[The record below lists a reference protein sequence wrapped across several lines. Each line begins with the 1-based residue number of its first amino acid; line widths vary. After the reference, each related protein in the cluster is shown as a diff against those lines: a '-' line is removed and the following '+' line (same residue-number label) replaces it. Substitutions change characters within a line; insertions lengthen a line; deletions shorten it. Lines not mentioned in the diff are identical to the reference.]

1 MNLDIKRP
9 EILSPAGSF
18 EAFLAAINGGCDAV
32 YIGGKKF
39 GARAYASNFTQD
51 EIKRALEIAHLNNVK
66 VYYTA
71 NTIFKQN
78 EIEDLIKELEF
89 LYKEGI
95 DAIIIQDLG
104 IYNIVKK
111 SGINIPLHSSTQMT
125 IHSLAGV
132 KYIQELGFE
141 RVVLSR
147 ELSLGEIK
155 NIKDNT
161 NIELECFVHGA
172 LCYSYSGQCLFS
184 SIIGGRSGNRGR
196 CAQPCRLPYKLYE
209 GDSKLSGKEQ
219 YLLSPK
225 DIQTLDIIPD
235 LIRSGISSFKIEGR
249 MKSPEYVGLITNLY
263 KKYIDLYYNSECYK
277 VNNKD
282 IDNMLKIYNRGGFST
297 GYYYSNNGKDMMSM
311 GKPNHEGI
319 LIGKVSKISKNLI
332 TLELNEKVQQGDCIE
347 IGTNVDN
354 YSFVA
359 KNNSENNLLQI
370 NNNNKNIRMNDKV
383 YKLKDTQLIN
393 EIEESILNTEK
404 KLPISG
410 IFEGHI
416 GNKSSLI
423 IKYETWTI
431 KEVGDIVQEAKTNP
445 LSEDKII
452 NQIKKTGDYSV
463 YFEDLA
469 VNIDDNIFMPISSI
483 NNIRR
488 NAIEKLIKTIT
499 DNYKRNEID
508 LALQEIKIKHDK
520 NKIENKLSVLIR
532 KKNQFEIIK
541 KYNVDRIYIEM
552 LEFTTQDI
560 YYIINYYKDLNTEI
574 YIALPKI
581 TRDINNNIIEE
592 YLIKLRNLDINGFLV
607 RTIDQYSLIIKNISK
622 DICLDYSFNIINN
635 YTLDFWSDK
644 VTNTTLSIELNNKEI
659 RNLNNVNT
667 EIIIYGHI
675 PLMTSAQCV
684 YNNTTSKCNKG
695 KKEEE
700 YLLEDRK
707 GISFIVST
715 DCKMC
720 NNIIYNSH
728 PLILMDKFKEL
739 NDFGV
744 KRCRLEFLNESED
757 EIKFLMESALKIKN
771 NNVILIDEIKDGLS
785 LDQFTRGHYNR
796 GIK

>member
-51 EIKRALEIAHLNNVK
+51 EIKGALEIAHLNNVK

-78 EIEDLIKELEF
+78 ELEDLIKELEF

-125 IHSLAGV
+125 IHSLAGA

-147 ELSLGEIK
+147 ELSLDEIK

-209 GDSKLSGKEQ
+209 GASKLSGKEQ

-263 KKYIDLYYNSECYK
+263 KKYIDLYYNSDSYK

-282 IDNMLKIYNRGGFST
+282 VDSMLKIYNRGGFST

-332 TLELNEKVQQGDCIE
+332 TLKLNEKVKQGDCIE
-347 IGTNVDN
+347 ISTNVDN
-354 YSFVA
+354 YSFIA

-370 NNNNKNIRMNDKV
+370 NNNNKNIRMNDNV
-383 YKLKDTQLIN
+383 YKLKDTQLIS
-393 EIEESILNTEK
+393 EIEESILNIEK
-404 KLPISG
+404 KVPISG
-410 IFEGHI
+410 RFEGYV
-416 GNKSSLI
+416 GNKSSLTL
-423 IKYETWTI
+423 KYKTWTI

-452 NQIKKTGDYSV
+452 NQIKKTGDYPV
-463 YFEDLA
+463 YFEDLE
-469 VNIDDNIFMPISSI
+469 VNIDNNIFMPISSI

-488 NAIEKLIKTIT
+488 NAIEKLIKIII
-499 DNYKRNEID
+499 DNYKRNEIS
-508 LALQEIKIKHDK
+508 LALQEIKINNDK
-520 NKIENKLSVLIR
+520 NNTENKLSVLIR
-532 KKNQFEIIK
+532 KKTQFEIIK
-541 KYNVDRIYIEM
+541 KYNIDRIYIEM

-592 YLIKLRNLDINGFLV
+592 YLIKLSNLDINGFLV
-607 RTIDQYSLIIKNISK
+607 RTIDQYSLIKNISK
-622 DICLDYSFNIINN
+622 DICLDYSLNVINN
-635 YTLDFWSDK
+635 YTINFWNDK
-644 VTNTTLSIELNNKEI
+644 VTNITLSIELNNKEI
-659 RNLNNVNT
+659 RNLNNANT
-667 EIIIYGHI
+667 ETIIYGHI

-695 KKEEE
+695 KKAEE

-771 NNVILIDEIKDGLS
+771 NNVILIDEIKDRLS